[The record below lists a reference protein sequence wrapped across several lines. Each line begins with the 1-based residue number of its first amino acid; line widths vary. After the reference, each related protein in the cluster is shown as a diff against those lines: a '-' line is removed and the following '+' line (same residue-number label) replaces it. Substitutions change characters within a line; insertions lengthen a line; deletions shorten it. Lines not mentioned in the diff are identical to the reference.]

1 MAAGV
6 VVNTNIS
13 SIHASRVLST
23 NRNDLETAM
32 ARLASGKRVNS
43 AADDAAAASVALKMK
58 ADIASGDVAVRNIN
72 DGVSLFQTLDGAAS
86 EVENILVR
94 MRELASQMANGTY
107 ADADAAAANTEYT
120 ALIAEVTRIADNT
133 EFNRTDIANGTSGF
147 QIQLGAA
154 GADKVTFANADLR
167 ATTLGVSAT
176 TVTKTGNSF
185 ATSVAATSLVTG
197 TAIAGTTTDR
207 VQINGVNIGAIA
219 AGTGATRAEQLVS
232 AINAVNYSGTT
243 VASIGVASLTGF
255 ATALAALD
263 LTINGTDVGVV
274 AASTDEADR
283 AGDLTTAINAGTSTH
298 GVTAHYDSVSA
309 KLFLTSAADIVIA
322 GANTPSVVKN
332 GFAAG
337 TYNTKATAVHASF
350 DSASQQLTLS
360 STSSINVSGG
370 AATVAKAGFLASATP
385 FSTTTPNA
393 AASLTAIDVALS
405 KVSTARATAGSNIN
419 RLGFALSN
427 AQNVSQRLNEAL
439 SGLQDTDYAAESANL
454 ARGMVLAQ
462 AGTAMLAQAN
472 QAPQYVLTLLRGG

>member
-43 AADDAAAASVALKMK
+43 SADDAAAASVALKMK

-72 DGVSLFQTLDGAAS
+72 DGISLFQTMDGAAS

-94 MRELASQMANGTY
+94 MRELASQMSNGTY
-107 ADADAAAANTEYT
+107 ADADRTAANTEFT
-120 ALIAEVTRIADNT
+120 ALTAEITRIADNT
-133 EFNRTDIANGTSGF
+133 EFNRTDIANGTGGF

-154 GADKVTFANADLR
+154 GLDKVTFANADLR
-167 ATTLGVSAT
+167 AATMGLTSNRITTGNTFVA
-176 TVTKTGNSF
+176 TVTVGDTAPAGLSGFASEAAFTLNS
-185 ATSVAATSLVTG
+185 V
-197 TAIAGTTTDR
+197 
-207 VQINGVNIGAIA
+207 AIA
-219 AGTGATRAEQLVS
+219 AAATTSATARAAQLV
-232 AINAVNYSGTT
+232 
-243 VASIGVASLTGF
+243 
-255 ATALAALD
+255 
-263 LTINGTDVGVV
+263 
-274 AASTDEADR
+274 
-283 AGDLTTAINAGTSTH
+283 TAIN
-298 GVTAHYDSVSA
+298 
-309 KLFLTSAADIVIA
+309 
-322 GANTPSVVKN
+322 GATWGSN
-332 GFAAG
+332 
-337 TYNTKATAVHASF
+337 TAVNASF
-350 DSASQQLTLS
+350 DSATGILTLS
-360 STSSINVSGG
+360 STAAINIGSGS
-370 AATVAKAGFLASATP
+370 VAESGFDNDASLGT
-385 FSTTTPNA
+385 STPNA
-393 AASLTAIDVALS
+393 AASLTAIDIALS

-472 QAPQYVLTLLRGG
+472 QAPQYVLTLLRG

>member
-72 DGVSLFQTLDGAAS
+72 DGISLFQTFDGAAS

-94 MRELASQMANGTY
+94 MRELASQMSNGTY
-107 ADADAAAANTEYT
+107 ASADRTAANTEYT
-120 ALIAEVTRIADNT
+120 ALIAEIDRIADRT
-133 EFNRTDIANGTSGF
+133 EFNRTNIGNNTTGVLV
-147 QIQLGAA
+147 QLGAA
-154 GADKVTFANADLR
+154 GADQVTFSKNDLN
-167 ATTLGVSAT
+167 T
-176 TVTKTGNSF
+176 
-185 ATSVAATSLVTG
+185 AAIGAVVTG
-197 TAIAGTTTDR
+197 TPDSTLLTNTVITDQTTAAAAI
-207 VQINGVNIGAIA
+207 
-219 AGTGATRAEQLVS
+219 VS
-232 AINAVNYSGTT
+232 IDH
-243 VASIGVASLTGF
+243 
-255 ATALAALD
+255 ALA
-263 LTINGTDVGVV
+263 
-274 AASTDEADR
+274 
-283 AGDLTTAINAGTSTH
+283 
-298 GVTAHYDSVSA
+298 
-309 KLFLTSAADIVIA
+309 
-322 GANTPSVVKN
+322 
-332 GFAAG
+332 
-337 TYNTKATAVHASF
+337 
-350 DSASQQLTLS
+350 
-360 STSSINVSGG
+360 
-370 AATVAKAGFLASATP
+370 
-385 FSTTTPNA
+385 
-393 AASLTAIDVALS
+393 

-472 QAPQYVLTLLRGG
+472 QAPQYVLTLLRG